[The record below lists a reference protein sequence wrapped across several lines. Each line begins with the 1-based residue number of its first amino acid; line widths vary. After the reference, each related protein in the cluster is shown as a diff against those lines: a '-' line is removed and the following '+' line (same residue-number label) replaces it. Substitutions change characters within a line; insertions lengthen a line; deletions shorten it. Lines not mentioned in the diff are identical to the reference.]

1 MFAKESKRSKS
12 IIYLTILGYLFI
24 SIAILQG
31 CATTIVRNPV
41 PSNLEDQVEVSGFP
55 NVRSW
60 ADAPSKALNE
70 SAVESIRQEIAA
82 FGMDNLK
89 KPVEFLVL
97 SGGGENGAFGAGV
110 LNGWTA
116 AGNRPNFKLV
126 TGISTGSL
134 IAPFAFLGPEYDS
147 QLKTVYTTITDN
159 DIFKKKSTLTAFWRQ
174 SLYDTEPLADL
185 IAKNIDEKIL
195 AAVAREHEK
204 GRRLLVGTT
213 QLDAQ
218 RLVIWDM
225 GAIATSQDPGALD
238 LFRKILLASASM
250 PAIFPP
256 VYITVTAG
264 GTQYDEMHVDG
275 GTTSEQIL
283 YENALT
289 PMTQHKKAL
298 TSVVTKEKLMS
309 ALEHRRRIVYIIRN
323 DQVKPDWASVK
334 PRLGNIAGR
343 AISTLVKTHGDGD
356 LYRIYVLAL
365 RDGIDYNLASI
376 PIDFNVPSQ
385 GMFDTEFMQK
395 LFNLGYEMA
404 RNGYPWEKYPP
415 GYEPTAASPASNSQ

>member
-1 MFAKESKRSKS
+1 MSAKEIKQSKS
-12 IIYLTILGYLFI
+12 IIYLFIISYLFV
-24 SIAILQG
+24 SIIILQG
-31 CATTIVRNPV
+31 CATTQVRNPLPANV
-41 PSNLEDQVEVSGFP
+41 EDQVQVPGFT
-55 NVRSW
+55 NVRAW
-60 ADAPSKALNE
+60 GDAPSKALNE
-70 SAVESIRQEIAA
+70 SAVESIHQEIEA
-82 FGMDNLK
+82 FGVESLE

-110 LNGWTA
+110 LCGWTA
-116 AGNRPNFKLV
+116 AGNRPTFKLV

-147 QLKTVYTTITDN
+147 QLKTVYTTTTDN
-159 DIFKKKSTLTAFWRQ
+159 DIFQKKSILTAYWRQ
-174 SLYDTEPLADL
+174 SIYDTKPLADT
-185 IAKNIDEKIL
+185 IAKYIDEKVL
-195 AAVAREHEK
+195 AAVAREHKK

-225 GAIATSQDPGALD
+225 GAIATSQDPGAPD
-238 LFRKILLASASM
+238 LFRKVLLASASM

-275 GTTSEQIL
+275 GTTTEQIL

-298 TSVVTKEKLMS
+298 TPVVKDEKLMS

-323 DQVKPDWASVK
+323 DQVKPNWDNVK

-365 RDGIDYNLASI
+365 RDGLEYNLASI
-376 PIDFNVPSQ
+376 PIDFDAPSQ

-395 LFNLGYEMA
+395 LFSLGYEMA
-404 RNGYPWEKYPP
+404 RNGYPWGKYPP
-415 GYEPTAASPASNSQ
+415 GYEPGSASHSQ

>member
-1 MFAKESKRSKS
+1 MCDKESRRSES
-12 IIYLTILGYLFI
+12 INCLFI
-24 SIAILQG
+24 LAYVFLSIVILQA
-31 CATTIVRNPV
+31 CAATQVRNPL
-41 PSNLEDQVEVSGFP
+41 PSNLEDEVELSGFP

-60 ADAPSKALNE
+60 ADAPSKAMNE
-70 SAVESIRQEIAA
+70 SAVESIPQEIAA
-82 FGMDNLK
+82 FGVDNLK
-89 KPVEFLVL
+89 KPASYLVL

-110 LNGWTA
+110 LCGWTA

-159 DIFKKKSTLTAFWRQ
+159 DIFQKKSTLTAFWRQ
-174 SLYDTEPLADL
+174 SLYDTKPLADL
-185 IAKNIDEKIL
+185 IAKHIDEKIL
-195 AAVAREHEK
+195 AAVAREHKK

-225 GAIATSQDPGALD
+225 GAIAASQNPGALD

-256 VYITVTAG
+256 VYMTVTAA

-283 YENALT
+283 YDNALL
-289 PMTQHKKAL
+289 PMTQHKKAI
-298 TSVVTKEKLMS
+298 TSVVKNEKLLS

-376 PIDFNVPSQ
+376 PIDFDAPSQ

-415 GYEPTAASPASNSQ
+415 GYQPASASQSQ